1 MWLDLFRKRKFGI
14 KEYLNWLA
22 RQDGNI
28 TLFHHIK
35 AKDAHYGPFGD
46 LDPEIVLSLKKR
58 GIERLYYHQSKA
70 FSLASVG
77 KDVVVV
83 TPTASGKTLCY
94 NLPVLNSIVKNS
106 SGRAL
111 YLFPTK
117 ALAQDQLSELNELSN
132 LFKNEIKSFTY
143 DGDTP
148 SLKRKGI
155 KGKANIIITNPDM
168 LNTAILPHHSSWAD
182 FFENL
187 NFIVVDELHTYRGIL
202 GSHLANLFVRL
213 LRICKHYGS
222 DPVFICC
229 SATIANPAEHA
240 EMLTGRP
247 AELIN
252 ENGAPSAQKELV
264 IYNPKM
270 IDSRNNIRRSSL
282 YEAGKLAYKAI
293 SCNVSSILF
302 ARSRINLELLLK
314 SITEQLAKEG
324 KETSAV
330 SGYRSGY
337 LPEERRGIEKN
348 LRSGKLRAVL
358 STNALEL
365 GIDIG
370 SLDLVLIHGFPSS
383 IASAWQQ
390 IGRAGRRNSL
400 SAAVIVPSN
409 LPLDQFFAKRPNWL
423 LEASPETARINP
435 SNPYI
440 RLEHIKCA
448 VFEIPFGVNETF
460 GGENISD
467 ILEFFFEHGML
478 DACGCSK
485 DRTYSW
491 NSLEY
496 PASSFS
502 IRSTS
507 GGKYTI
513 FDVTEEQK
521 PLMIGTIDKHPAG
534 TMVFPGAV
542 YFHNGKTYSVESI
555 DFENME
561 CFVKKSFSNT
571 YTEAK
576 VYVRTNIA
584 EQFEGSG
591 FFGWGEALV
600 STVPATYKII
610 DANTHK
616 VVGHGTIDFP
626 EDQIETTS
634 LWLKVPQRSLLRPG
648 LQPAMDGV
656 AYLLKNLAPIFL
668 MCDSNDIYVS
678 TAISEPKLRQ
688 PAIFLSDA
696 IPGGVGLAEG
706 AYMSITEI
714 LKACLEQLDSCGCR
728 EGCPSCIGAVKK
740 GIDAKKLTKNLIE
753 DLLFPPSF
761 PHDFSGKPVT

>member
-1 MWLDLFRKRKFGI
+1 MWLDLFRKKKFGI

-58 GIERLYYHQSKA
+58 GIERLYSHQSRA
-70 FSLASVG
+70 FYLASGG

-94 NLPVLNSIVKNS
+94 NLPVLNSMVKNS

-117 ALAQDQLSELNELSN
+117 ALAQDQLSELRELSK
-132 LFKNEIKSFTY
+132 LLKNEINCFTY

-148 SLKRKGI
+148 SPKRKEI
-155 KGKANIIITNPDM
+155 KSKANIIITNPDM

-182 FFENL
+182 FFGNL
-187 NFIVVDELHTYRGIL
+187 NFIVVDELHTYRGVL
-202 GSHLANLFVRL
+202 GSHLANLFIRL

-252 ENGAPSAQKELV
+252 ENGAPSPQKELV

-282 YEAGKLAYKAI
+282 YEAGRLTYKAI
-293 SCNVSSILF
+293 SCDISSILF
-302 ARSRINLELLLK
+302 TRSRINLELLLK
-314 SITEQLAKEG
+314 SITQQLAKDG
-324 KETSAV
+324 KETNAV

-337 LPEERRGIEKN
+337 LPAERREIEKN

-370 SLDLVLIHGFPSS
+370 SLDLVLIHAFPGS
-383 IASAWQQ
+383 IASTWQQ

-400 SAAVIVPSN
+400 SAAIIIPSN
-409 LPLDQFFAKRPNWL
+409 IPLDQFLAERPDWL
-423 LEASPETARINP
+423 LGASPEIARINP

-440 RLEHIKCA
+440 RLEHIKCSI
-448 VFEIPFGVNETF
+448 FEIPFRENETF

-467 ILEFFFEHGML
+467 ILEFLSKHGIL
-478 DACGCSK
+478 DACGDSK
-485 DRTYSW
+485 DRSYSW

-502 IRSTS
+502 IRSAS
-507 GGKYTI
+507 GEKYTI
-513 FDVTEEQK
+513 IDVSEKQE
-521 PLMIGTIDKHPAG
+521 PIVIGTIDKHSAG
-534 TMVFPGAV
+534 TMVFPGAI
-542 YFHNGKTYSVESI
+542 YFHNGKTYSVENI
-555 DFENME
+555 DFENMK

-576 VYVRTNIA
+576 VYVRTNIV

-591 FFGWGEALV
+591 FFGWGESLV
-600 STVPATYKII
+600 STAPAMYKII
-610 DANTHK
+610 DTNTHK

-626 EDQIETTS
+626 EDQIETIS
-634 LWLKVPQRSLLRPG
+634 MWIKIPDKSLLRPG
-648 LQPAMDGV
+648 LQPAMDGLS
-656 AYLLKNLAPIFL
+656 YLIKSLAPLFL
-668 MCDSNDIYVS
+668 MCDSNDIYVCP
-678 TAISEPKLRQ
+678 AVSEPKLKH

-706 AYMSITEI
+706 AYTVITEI
-714 LKACLEQLDSCGCR
+714 LKACLEQLDSCECKG
-728 EGCPSCIGAVKK
+728 GCPSCIGAVKK
-740 GIDAKKLTKNLIE
+740 GIDAKNLTKNLIE
-753 DLLFPPSF
+753 DLLS
-761 PHDFSGKPVT
+761 S